1 MKITDRILQGIKST
15 LETGDQVTI
24 DLRES
29 SSIPGSGAD
38 IGGKTF
44 FDDVFASF
52 RYANPFRRG
61 A

>member
-29 SSIPGSGAD
+29 SSITGSGAD

-44 FDDVFASF
+44 F
-52 RYANPFRRG
+52 
-61 A
+61 